1 MTKKNTKAGTDSVRM
16 RERLCHEFDIKP
28 DIFLGETLI
37 ELRGRNSLTV
47 RGGGGITAY
56 GDKEIRFKLREGELS
71 VKGERLACAS
81 FEKGAAVVDGNIFSV
96 SFEEDA

>member
-1 MTKKNTKAGTDSVRM
+1 M
-16 RERLCHEFDIKP
+16 RERLCHALDIKP

-47 RGGGGITAY
+47 QGGGGITVY
-56 GDKEIRFKLREGELS
+56 GESEIRFKLRRGELS

-81 FEKGAAVVDGNIFSV
+81 FERGAAVVDGNIFSV
-96 SFEEDA
+96 SFEEDV

>member
-1 MTKKNTKAGTDSVRM
+1 MTKKNKNSGADTPRL
-16 RERLCHEFDIKP
+16 RERLCHALDIKP

-56 GDKEIRFKLREGELS
+56 GDKEIRFKLKKGELS
-71 VKGERLACAS
+71 VRGERLACAS
-81 FEKGAAVVDGNIFSV
+81 FERGAAVVDGNIFSM

>member
-1 MTKKNTKAGTDSVRM
+1 MARKRTNQGESAPRM
-16 RERLCHEFDIKP
+16 RERLCHALDIQP

-56 GDKEIRFKLREGELS
+56 GEGEIRFKLRRGELS

-81 FEKGAAVVDGNIFSV
+81 FERGAAVVDGNIFSV

>member
-1 MTKKNTKAGTDSVRM
+1 MTKKNERGGADCPRM
-16 RERLCHEFDIKP
+16 RERLCHAFDIKP

-47 RGGGGITAY
+47 CGGGGITAY
-56 GDKEIRFKLREGELS
+56 GDGEIRFKLREGELS

-81 FEKGAAVVDGNIFSV
+81 FERGAAVVDGNIFSV